1 MMTGRQLERGMRVR
15 VLVSGKSSEAI
26 EGTFDHID
34 LRYMYLTDK
43 AHVRIICH
51 GSGVYVYCLTLPG
64 RGRDDTQRDRV
75 QERRHGRAEPQALPP
90 QRLNNMWRMK
100 NAKSDE

>member
-26 EGTFDHID
+26 EGIFDHID

-43 AHVRIICH
+43 AHVRI
-51 GSGVYVYCLTLPG
+51 
-64 RGRDDTQRDRV
+64 
-75 QERRHGRAEPQALPP
+75 
-90 QRLNNMWRMK
+90 
-100 NAKSDE
+100 